1 LKNQVYLGSDKFVED
16 MLDKLGPDQSLS
28 DIPKKQKRRPA
39 KPLTYY
45 QDHYSDRTKAM
56 AAAYLSGQYTLT
68 EVGRQFG
75 VSYATVSRAVK
86 VFEEREM

>member
-1 LKNQVYLGSDKFVED
+1 
-16 MLDKLGPDQSLS
+16 MLDKLSTEQSLS
-28 DIPKKQKRRPA
+28 DIPKKQTRRPA

-45 QDHYSDRTKAM
+45 QDHYSDRTKAL

-68 EVGRQFG
+68 QVGRQFG

-86 VFEEREM
+86 ACDEREM